1 MSKDGSSLNRV
12 HAKRQGRRSP
22 VWQFV
27 RRAWIDI
34 ALLVLAAALIGLG
47 FFLRD
52 RTDWT
57 PRADIQYLNKGV
69 TAFNEPPGALP
80 AADGRP
86 IEYPIQRA
94 AWYWGQAAAN
104 STDIKLQSLAYYNLG
119 TLSGR
124 ESWAQALPGEGHART
139 DMAEGIKQLG
149 HALRRDP
156 SYEDAKF
163 NLELMEKAAQVEGQK
178 QGAPGPGY
186 SPGAVEKGY

>member
-1 MSKDGSSLNRV
+1 MDRLNYRNP
-12 HAKRQGRRSP
+12 AISGWRLFLKLG
-22 VWQFV
+22 WM
-27 RRAWIDI
+27 DI
-34 ALLVLAAALIGLG
+34 ALLVLAAAFICLG
-47 FFLRD
+47 YYLRTG
-52 RTDWT
+52 TDWT
-57 PRADIQYLNKGV
+57 PREDIRNLNKGV

-104 STDIKLQSLAYYNLG
+104 STDIKIQSLAYYNLG

-149 HALRRDP
+149 HALRIDP
-156 SYEDAKF
+156 SNEDAKF